1 MAMSL
6 SILIPVVIASET
18 PHRHD
23 GMATFILLNINSRF
37 TDRENKPTEL
47 LAMNIG
53 CAMKPTLKSVLARPQ
68 SNNMDGE
75 RRDGVLHTP
84 YKTNAFPKIATK
96 ARDKLRTQLVMM
108 ITCSTVVSVIFSCV
122 TSIYQPR

>member
-1 MAMSL
+1 M
-6 SILIPVVIASET
+6 LIPVIIANEL
-18 PHRHD
+18 PLRHD
-23 GMATFILLNINSRF
+23 PIVLVILKNINFRF
-37 TDRENKPTEL
+37 TDRENNSTKL
-47 LAMNIG
+47 FAMKIG